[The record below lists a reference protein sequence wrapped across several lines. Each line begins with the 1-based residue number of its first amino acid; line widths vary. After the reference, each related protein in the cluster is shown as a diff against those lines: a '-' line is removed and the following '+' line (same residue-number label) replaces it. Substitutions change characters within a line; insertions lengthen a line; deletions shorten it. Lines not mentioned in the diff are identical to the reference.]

1 MHFSV
6 SKLLNLVGLYVF
18 SGRLLNRR
26 WVLFQQLM
34 APTINVFF
42 PQELVLYDVLT
53 FYLEKMA
60 LFVFFLWFIYLF
72 HPQLYRFCNKRR
84 IYLENILRCTNKS
97 NLNKKCIFSRY
108 FEYILGRDTESFK
121 ALSSLKTRIANGEYQ
136 SRRWT
141 SL

>member
-1 MHFSV
+1 
-6 SKLLNLVGLYVF
+6 
-18 SGRLLNRR
+18 
-26 WVLFQQLM
+26 M

-60 LFVFFLWFIYLF
+60 LFVFFYDLFIYF
-72 HPQLYRFCNKRR
+72 IRSCTRFCNKRR

-136 SRRWT
+136 SRR
-141 SL
+141 